1 MTGPT
6 PTGATPSGATTTAEG
21 QPQGY
26 SSPLPTPRPHLGHAL
41 ASEWTKLISVRSTL
55 WTLGSLVL
63 TVVGIGLLF
72 VVQTNSGDY
81 VEISFTTPALFGL
94 LVGQIAVMVLGVLT
108 ITSEHA
114 SGLVRTTFTASPERH
129 RVLTAKYLVFSITA
143 FVTIAM
149 SVFLVGMAAALV
161 HNGAAA
167 GVHSLS
173 EWFGALVGCLY
184 VTLLGVLGL
193 AVGALVRHS
202 AGAIAVMLGVV
213 TLPPVIGGMLSIWE
227 ASAPIGKVIIERN
240 APVALMQL
248 FGMEEGAGGAP
259 MPSNLSHMAIILLVT
274 GGAVAASYATVTRR
288 DV

>member
-6 PTGATPSGATTTAEG
+6 PTAATPGGATTTAEG
-21 QPQGY
+21 QPRGY
-26 SSPLPTPRPHLGHAL
+26 SSPLPAPRPHLGHAL
-41 ASEWTKLISVRSTL
+41 ASEWTKLVSVRSTL

-72 VVQTNSGDY
+72 VAQTNSVDY
-81 VEISFTTPALFGL
+81 VGISFTTPALFGL

-114 SGLVRTTFTASPERH
+114 SGLVRTTFTAAPERH
-129 RVLTAKYLVFSITA
+129 RVLTAKYLVFSVTA
-143 FVTIAM
+143 FVTIAL
-149 SVFLVGMAAALV
+149 SVFVVGVAAALV
-161 HNGAAA
+161 HDGSAA
-167 GVHSLS
+167 GVHAIS
-173 EWFGALVGCLY
+173 EWFGALVGCVY
-184 VTLLGVLGL
+184 VTLLGVLAL

-213 TLPPVIGGMLSIWE
+213 TLPPVIGAMLSIWE
-227 ASAPIGKVIIERN
+227 AAAPIGKAIIEHN
-240 APVALMQL
+240 APIALMQL
-248 FGMEEGAGGAP
+248 FGMQEGPGGGP
-259 MPSNLSHMAIILLVT
+259 MPSTLSHMVIILVVT